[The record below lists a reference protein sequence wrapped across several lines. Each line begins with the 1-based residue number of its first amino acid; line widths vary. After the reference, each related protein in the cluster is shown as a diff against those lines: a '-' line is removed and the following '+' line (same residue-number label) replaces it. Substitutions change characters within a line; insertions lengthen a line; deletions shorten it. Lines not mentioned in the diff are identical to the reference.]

1 MAAIGVVARARR
13 AAVRARTRSGSSW
26 SSLPYFAHRPVTFIM
41 PPPSMQGGLEPHEAA
56 RFAKGKDGCGKVIAR
71 EETAVPTIRRSPN
84 RTRSIPSREPD
95 GDPDRGFRAS
105 VLQAFSSDPENTTT
119 V

>member
-1 MAAIGVVARARR
+1 N
-13 AAVRARTRSGSSW
+13 
-26 SSLPYFAHRPVTFIM
+26 SLPYFAHRPVTFIM

-71 EETAVPTIRRSPN
+71 EETAVPTIRHSPT
-84 RTRSIPSREPD
+84 RTRSIPPREPD

-105 VLQAFSSDPENTTT
+105 FRPSSLFERSRKYNNRLTGQLGNYSGGLCRRAMQDGR
-119 V
+119 